1 MTMNDNELA
10 YLMTLKANKLYPT
23 VSCKYMLPC
32 GICEKTDMVCSH
44 YNRIEIKTKENDK
57 C

>member
-1 MTMNDNELA
+1 MIDDNELA

-44 YNRIEIKTKENDK
+44 FNSIEIKTKENDK